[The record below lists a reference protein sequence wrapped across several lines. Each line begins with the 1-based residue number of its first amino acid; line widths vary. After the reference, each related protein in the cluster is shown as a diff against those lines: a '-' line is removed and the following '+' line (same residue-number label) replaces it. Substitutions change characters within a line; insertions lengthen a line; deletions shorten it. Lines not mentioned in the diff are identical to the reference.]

1 MMAKPYP
8 FEAMSRVY
16 DDIRRA
22 ATRRLRVAG
31 SDPDGDSREEAAEP
45 GDGAGWR
52 PAAAASEPPRAAERA
67 LAQVDPELGQQLDAL
82 QFSLNA
88 LEDRLQHQDPWP
100 ADEDP
105 GAQATVPARTEWVE
119 RLAQVEVAVHALED
133 QFAGAEDALA
143 PEPRATAQT
152 RAAREHPAFDPLMIR
167 IDALRQR
174 LDRANQRQNIQFGIL
189 LAAVLWI
196 YAC

>member
-1 MMAKPYP
+1 
-8 FEAMSRVY
+8 MSRVY

-31 SDPDGDSREEAAEP
+31 SDLDTDSSEEAAEP

-52 PAAAASEPPRAAERA
+52 PSATASEPPSAAERA

-105 GAQATVPARTEWVE
+105 GARATVPARTEWVE
-119 RLAQVEVAVHALED
+119 RLAQLEVAVHALED
-133 QFAGAEDALA
+133 QFASAEDARA
-143 PEPRATAQT
+143 SESGATAQP
-152 RAAREHPAFDPLMIR
+152 RAARERPAVDPLMIR

-174 LDRANQRQNIQFGIL
+174 LDRANQRQNIQFGVL

>member
-1 MMAKPYP
+1 MMSKPYP

-31 SDPDGDSREEAAEP
+31 SDPDGDSRAKAAEP

-105 GAQATVPARTEWVE
+105 GAQTTVPARTEWVE

-143 PEPRATAQT
+143 SEPRATA
-152 RAAREHPAFDPLMIR
+152 RERPAVDPLMIR